1 MKNKTKNNLLFAVES
16 SFFGFFMF
24 FFTVLNFFDFI
35 PLKTANLIYIAFI
48 SISFGWLMA
57 YEFIFEKY
65 DNAVHFKFQKSKYVP
80 TACMHSKP
88 NRKRKGIIGVIIAW
102 VIYLIFVGALKY
114 CAILTWQ
121 LFLAGASFMFLLNSV
136 FTRKACLLSI
146 LFLHNK
152 NNCCKNCTINC
163 WDYAIFASALIFAP
177 KLSAVASVLNIAIML
192 YAAIMMIIW
201 EYNYHKYPYRF
212 VQETNKALS
221 CKNCLKQCKRKN

>member
-1 MKNKTKNNLLFAVES
+1 MDKKRKNNILFAAES
-16 SFFGFFMF
+16 IFFGFFTILF
-24 FFTVLNFFDFI
+24 FALNFFDFI
-35 PLKTANLIYIAFI
+35 PLETANLIYIVFMI
-48 SISFGWLMA
+48 VSFGWLIA

-80 TACMHSKP
+80 TAGAQTKKDH
-88 NRKRKGIIGVIIAW
+88 KRKGIIGVILLWIA
-102 VIYLIFVGALKY
+102 YLVFIGVLKY
-114 CAILTWQ
+114 YFRILTWQ

-136 FTRKACLLSI
+136 FTRKICLLSV

-177 KLSAVASVLNIAIML
+177 YLSIYATVLNIAIL
-192 YAAIMMIIW
+192 IYSAVMMVIW

-212 VQETNKALS
+212 VQETNQALS
-221 CKNCLKQCKRKN
+221 CKNCLKQCKRK

>member
-1 MKNKTKNNLLFAVES
+1 MKNKKKNNILFAVES
-16 SFFGFFMF
+16 TFFGFFCILF
-24 FFTVLNFFDFI
+24 FILSFFDFI
-35 PLKTANLIYIAFI
+35 SAETANIIYIAFMI
-48 SISFGWLMA
+48 ISFGWLIA

-80 TACMHSKP
+80 TAGAQTKKDH
-88 NRKRKGIIGVIIAW
+88 KRQGIVDVILLWIAYLAFIG
-102 VIYLIFVGALKY
+102 LLKY
-114 CAILTWQ
+114 FKILNWQ
-121 LFLAGASFMFLLNSV
+121 LFLSGASFMFLLNSV

-177 KLSAVASVLNIAIML
+177 YLSICATILNVVILVYSAV
-192 YAAIMMIIW
+192 MMIIW

-212 VQETNKALS
+212 VQETNKTLS
-221 CKNCLKQCKRKN
+221 CKNCLKQCKYK